1 MCGRFALYPD
11 SDFYTRFNLP
21 EGKELVSYP
30 NASPGQNLP
39 LVVASSSGNRLITK
53 LWGYHPVW
61 SSSSRPL
68 INARSETVADKPAFK
83 KAFATSRCL
92 VPASGYYEW
101 QKTATSSNPF
111 YFKDPDSKYIG
122 LAGLYF
128 DDSFVIL
135 TTAATPDLA
144 PIHDRMPLILPPA
157 SESLW
162 LSSDTSHSD
171 LLPLLSPQASALSFQ
186 PV

>member
-11 SDFYTRFNLP
+11 SDFYSRFKLP

-39 LVVASSSGNRLITK
+39 LIVASSTGNRLISK

-68 INARSETVADKPAFK
+68 INARAETVTAKPAFK
-83 KAFATSRCL
+83 KAFTTSRCL

-101 QKTATSSNPF
+101 QKTASVSNLF
-111 YFKDPDSKYIG
+111 YFKDPDSKYLG

-135 TTAATPDLA
+135 TTTATPEITS
-144 PIHDRMPLILPPA
+144 IHDRMPLILPPA
-157 SESLW
+157 SESFW
-162 LSSDTSHSD
+162 LSPDSSPSD
-171 LLPLLSPQASALSFQ
+171 LMSLLSPQAPALQFQ